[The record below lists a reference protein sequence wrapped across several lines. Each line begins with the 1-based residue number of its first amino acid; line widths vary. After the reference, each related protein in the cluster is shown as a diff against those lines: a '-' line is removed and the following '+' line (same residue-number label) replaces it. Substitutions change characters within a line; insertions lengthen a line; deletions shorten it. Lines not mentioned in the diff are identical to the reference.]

1 MVTILLATYRGERF
15 LPALTASLLAQTHM
29 DFCVLWQDDGGDTP
43 PLPADGRFV
52 PGAHQGRGFGAA
64 RNFFDLLTQATGDV
78 ALCDQDDVWHRDKL
92 ERGLNALHQAEA
104 AYGAETPLLV
114 HSDCRLIDADG
125 CVLQES
131 FFSHQGWDA
140 NATAL
145 NRLIVQNNVTGCTV
159 LMNEALRRLVCAR
172 LPDAPV
178 LHDWWIALLA
188 AAYGRVIC
196 LPEPLVDYRQHGD
209 NVIGASR
216 TGLFFRAASAL
227 KAPAKARARIR
238 LTYDMA
244 RLMLSV
250 CEGNL
255 PTEARSCLTAYLAT
269 RDMPKMCRVLAVRK
283 GGYAMQSLITQLGQ
297 IIFG

>member
-15 LPALTASLLAQTHM
+15 LPALTASLLAQTHR
-29 DFCVLWQDDGGDTP
+29 DFRVLWQDDGGGTP
-43 PLPADGRFV
+43 PLPADERFV

-78 ALCDQDDVWHRDKL
+78 ALCDQDDVWHADKL
-92 ERGLNALHQAEA
+92 ERGLNALRQAEA
-104 AYGAETPLLV
+104 AYGADTPLLV
-114 HSDCRLIDADG
+114 HSDSRLIDAEG
-125 CVLQES
+125 TALQES
-131 FFSHQGWDA
+131 FFRHQGWDA
-140 NATAL
+140 TATAL
-145 NRLIVQNNVTGCTV
+145 NRLIVQNNVTGCTI
-159 LMNEALRRLVCAR
+159 LMNEALRRLVCAH

-188 AAYGRVIC
+188 AGYGRVVC

-216 TGLFFRAASAL
+216 TGLLRRAASAL

-244 RLMLSV
+244 RLMLDV
-250 CEGNL
+250 CENTL
-255 PTEARSCLTAYLAT
+255 PPEARACLAAYLAT
-269 RDMPKMCRVLAVRK
+269 ESMPKVRRVLAVRK
-283 GGYAMQSLITQLGQ
+283 GGYTMQSPVTRLGQ
-297 IIFG
+297 LIFG